1 MKTNAANVALVGF
14 TVFEEGTFDA
24 FFNMAAVSRP
34 PGFQVVQQLSD
45 ASLVIVNGA
54 DPKAVQSLA
63 RNPALRAW
71 VLLIGTDTFG
81 TGWMT
86 LPRPIRLTAVL
97 TSLGTLLSRPNAA
110 NSDNAGLVS
119 ASAVPGVAFKSLHS
133 VSTPS
138 LHSVSAPERS
148 VSLVKNTGSDLRD
161 FPANALL
168 GPDTAEPDDTAGAED
183 ILVVDDSDVALKFM
197 QSHLDAFGF
206 RVHLAKSGEE
216 CIMKLSERS
225 FRCVFL
231 DVMMPGLDGYQTCR
245 VIKRRSYGSG
255 IAPKVLMMTSKGGP
269 IDKVRGAMA
278 GCDGYLVK
286 PLGEEK
292 LIKALFHHNVSQS
305 PSTTVKMKSRI
316 ARTA

>member
-1 MKTNAANVALVGF
+1 MKTNAATVALVGF

-24 FFNMAAVSRP
+24 FFNMASISRP

-71 VLLIGTDTFG
+71 VLLIGADTYG

-97 TSLGTLLSRPNAA
+97 TSLSMLLNRPTAA
-110 NSDNAGLVS
+110 QNG
-119 ASAVPGVAFKSLHS
+119 ASPLASVTAIPGVAFKSLNAG
-133 VSTPS
+133 STPPPQ
-138 LHSVSAPERS
+138 SVSAPERN
-148 VSLVKNTGSDLRD
+148 VSLVRNTVSDLRD

-168 GPDTAEPDDTAGAED
+168 GPDNVEPDDTAGAED
-183 ILVVDDSDVALKFM
+183 ILVVDDSEVALKFM
-197 QSHLDAFGF
+197 QSHLGAFGF
-206 RVHLAKSGEE
+206 RVHLVKSGEE
-216 CIMKLSERS
+216 CIMKLSEQS

-255 IAPKVLMMTSKGGP
+255 VAPKVLMMTSKGGP